1 VIHRTVVGKRPSRL
15 ETGQIMTM
23 TNSTTT
29 TSISNGFHQNGDE
42 KKCART
48 SWMSKSS
55 IRFVMC
61 GFVYLNFFMSLAI
74 IGQFLPLF
82 FQSKGFGGKTVGML
96 SSIAPLTS
104 FLLAP
109 VWGKVMDRLRTTKDS
124 SSGRTVS
131 LPLLYTTI
139 VLSVIFQTSV
149 IFVNDS
155 VSMVLVKTL
164 TGIFHAPVTPL
175 LDAFIMDHID
185 KSFFGKLRLF
195 GILGSGLGSY
205 CGGNLLLYVPS
216 VNDESN
222 PDNATFFKIY
232 FSGYNLL
239 FWIHALLLIPTMIG
253 ILCIKYLDDGPP
265 SPSVDQNGQSK
276 EELSSQSNTHHSPAK
291 GAADYIFQDFDHV
304 LFFLIIYVMGSSAGV
319 NDAFTYPRFREV
331 GLNTNHMGI
340 SRMCSSI
347 AGGIMFW
354 FSASLSDAVGRE
366 NVLILSLVCNFVRF
380 WLLKVMDR
388 PMEGYIAEGIRG
400 GIFGSFWSS
409 STVYASQIGPPTLRP
424 TLLLVLNGVYNGI
437 GRSTGSLLGGRIQA
451 EVGTESL
458 YRIVATTNLSVAI
471 AVIVYRHILRAKSR
485 HKHVQ

>member
-1 VIHRTVVGKRPSRL
+1 
-15 ETGQIMTM
+15 
-23 TNSTTT
+23 
-29 TSISNGFHQNGDE
+29 
-42 KKCART
+42 
-48 SWMSKSS
+48 
-55 IRFVMC
+55 
-61 GFVYLNFFMSLAI
+61 MSLAV

-109 VWGKVMDRLRTTKDS
+109 VWGKVIDRVRTTTDS

-139 VLSVIFQTSV
+139 VLSVLFETSV

-155 VSMVLVKTL
+155 TSMVFVKTL
-164 TGIFHAPVTPL
+164 SGIFHSPVTPL

-185 KSFFGKLRLF
+185 RSFFGKLRLF

-205 CGGNLLLYVPS
+205 CGGNLLLYIPS
-216 VNDESN
+216 VHDESN
-222 PDNATFFKIY
+222 PNKVTSFSGY
-232 FSGYNLL
+232 LSGYNLL
-239 FWIHALLLIPTMIG
+239 FLIHALLLIPTLIG
-253 ILCIKYLDDGPP
+253 ILCIKYLGDSLPTPSFSQNGPFKEETN
-265 SPSVDQNGQSK
+265 SPSNKHQSP
-276 EELSSQSNTHHSPAK
+276 SK
-291 GAADYIFQDFDHV
+291 GAAEYILQDFDHV

-331 GLNTNHMGI
+331 GLDTNHMGI

-354 FSASLSDAVGRE
+354 FSSSLSDVVGRE

-388 PMEGYIAEGIRG
+388 PVEGYIAEGIRG

-409 STVYASQIGPPTLRP
+409 SSVYASQIGPPTLRP

-451 EVGTESL
+451 EAGTESL

-471 AVIVYRHILRAKSR
+471 AVIVYQHILRTKSR
-485 HKHVQ
+485 HKHIQ